1 MTDTEITY
9 LMIREVRAETGASH
23 EECRQALEET
33 GGDVA
38 KAAALWFTRKRPDAA
53 PALRPQPSAHQ
64 PSTQPHHTHETP
76 AERS

>member
-23 EECRQALEET
+23 EECRQALEEA

-38 KAAALWFTRKRPDAA
+38 KAAALWFARKRPGAAA
-53 PALRPQPSAHQ
+53 PIRPAPLA
-64 PSTQPHHTHETP
+64 HETP